1 MQLCSSIRICKVPK
15 QFMARKLSYILRVYT
30 YVGTVEME
38 SVQGLDSQKKGKHIT
53 FCFCLTYS
61 TGQI

>member
-1 MQLCSSIRICKVPK
+1 
-15 QFMARKLSYILRVYT
+15 MARKLSYILRVLYT

-53 FCFCLTYS
+53 FCFCLPYS

>member
-1 MQLCSSIRICKVPK
+1 
-15 QFMARKLSYILRVYT
+15 MARKLSYILRVYT
-30 YVGTVEME
+30 YVGAVEME

-53 FCFCLTYS
+53 FCFCLPYS